1 MIILEG
7 MDNSGKSTLAAKFSL
22 EVVHPGPAPKSYGEE
37 QGFLDSQLRDARLP
51 IVMDRITCIS
61 SQVYKGK
68 LFDNR
73 YMDYL
78 RQMVD
83 TPHCLI
89 VYCRPP
95 DNVVLNF
102 DTHNVK
108 AHDTPEHLARVK
120 ANARQYL
127 ESYDRLMQRIPHMLY
142 NYKCADE
149 SIIQQAVDSQFMI
162 GEWKKC
168 LTKLQLLQTPKRG

>member
-7 MDNSGKSTLAAKFSL
+7 MDNSGKSTLAAKFGL

-51 IVMDRITCIS
+51 IVMDRVTCIS
-61 SQVYKGK
+61 SQVYKRK
-68 LFDNR
+68 VFDNR

-78 RQMVD
+78 RQMVG